1 MKLFCE
7 VYVRNILPTLRA
19 LISENLLNNYSISQY
34 QISKSLGVTHAAVNQ
49 YIKRKRGAKLIKIL
63 KESPELMEYIHEV
76 SKNLYESNLNEE
88 RMMKILCESCIYIRS
103 TPGLLD
109 KLLSEMNI
117 ERRDIITPNCR
128 SN

>member
-7 VYVRNILPTLRA
+7 VYVRYILPTLRA
-19 LISENLLNNYSISQY
+19 LISENLLNIYSISQHE
-34 QISKSLGVTHAAVNQ
+34 ISKSLGVTHAAVNQ
-49 YIKRKRGAKLIKIL
+49 YIKGKRGAKLIKIL

-76 SKNLYESNLNEE
+76 SKNLYEGNLSKGEMI
-88 RMMKILCESCIYIRS
+88 RILCESCIHIRS

-109 KLLSEMNI
+109 KLLSGMNI
-117 ERRDIITPNCR
+117 ERKDIIIPNCR